1 MHRVIRVPV
10 FLLCIMIGL
19 SVNGRERIR
28 LGVLDFEAKNT
39 NTESAEAVTELLR
52 TSLFNTGRF
61 VVVEREKIS
70 QVLEEQKFQSTG
82 LTVMDQAV
90 EIGRLLNVQ
99 KIMAGSLSKLGDTFV
114 MNTRIVDV
122 QSGVV
127 DLAVSKKSSGGE
139 ENLPEAIDELALT
152 IVDRLG
158 IEGAVIRVDAQK
170 VLVDLG
176 DQDGVRLGQVFDV
189 VRQGETIK
197 DLNGRIIGTEYKDV
211 GTLEIA
217 NVESGFSEAKIR
229 SGSGEVKVG
238 DKVRSVAV
246 DPNSET
252 GNYPIEGMWYHIVSM
267 HSDKYLDIKGASAA
281 DGANIQLYTP
291 HGKPNQQW
299 MFIRSGAYYKIR
311 SKTSG
316 KCLDVK
322 GASKENGANLQ
333 QYTCHSQDNQ
343 LWRLEPVGDY
353 FIIVNKNSS
362 KCMDV
367 KGFSKADG
375 ANVQQYKS
383 NGGSNQLWQL
393 IPAE

>member
-1 MHRVIRVPV
+1 MNRLNQIMIVM
-10 FLLCIMIGL
+10 MIGL
-19 SVNGRERIR
+19 TVMSGYGRERIT

-39 NTESAEAVTELLR
+39 NKKNAEAVTELLR

-70 QVLEEQKFQSTG
+70 QVLEEQQFQSTG

-99 KIMAGSLSKLGDTFV
+99 KIMAGSLSRLGDTFV
-114 MNTRIVDV
+114 LNTRIVDV

-127 DLAVSKKSSGGE
+127 DLAVSKKSTGGE
-139 ENLPEAIDELALT
+139 ENLPETIDELART
-152 IVDRLG
+152 IMDRMG
-158 IEGAVIRVDAQK
+158 IEGAVIRVESQK
-170 VLVDLG
+170 VLIDLG
-176 DQDGVRLGQVFDV
+176 DQDGVRMSQVFDV
-189 VRQGETIK
+189 IRQGETIK
-197 DLNGRIIGTEYKDV
+197 DLNGHVIGTEYKDI
-211 GTLEIA
+211 GTVEVI

-229 SGSGEVKVG
+229 KGSGEIRVG
-238 DKVRSVAV
+238 DKVRSVTV
-246 DPNSET
+246 DPSSEA
-252 GNYPIEGMWYHIVSM
+252 GNYPVEGVWYYIVSM
-267 HSDKYLDIKGASAA
+267 HSEKYLDIKGASAA

-322 GASKENGANLQ
+322 GASTENGANIQ
-333 QYTCHSQDNQ
+333 QYTCHSKDNQ

-353 FIIVNKNSS
+353 FVIVNKNSS

-375 ANVQQYKS
+375 ANVQQYKP

-393 IPAE
+393 LPVE